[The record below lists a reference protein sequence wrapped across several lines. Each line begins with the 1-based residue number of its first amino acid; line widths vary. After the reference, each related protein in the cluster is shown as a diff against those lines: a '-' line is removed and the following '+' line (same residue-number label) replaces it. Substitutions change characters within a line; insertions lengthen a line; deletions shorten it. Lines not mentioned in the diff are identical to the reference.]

1 MKDNNN
7 TIYHDLHIGAYIG
20 EKDFFDETM
29 ENLKIYEHNY
39 VLTLPVG

>member
-20 EKDFFDETM
+20 EKDFFDET
-29 ENLKIYEHNY
+29 IHNAQHLY
-39 VLTLPVG
+39 SFEV